1 MAAWHSYRASND
13 WNFRAIWM
21 KHFSILVAM
30 LLILVS
36 PPGTAADTPLS
47 GAASKPLNLV
57 STVPQGVFTVFP
69 KVGYANQTRSVML
82 ILSVSLCESTRWR
95 LDTNLMLSDSEVWV
109 RSRSV
114 PELCAPLIGGIY
126 TTIVQ
131 TFEFTPTRAGII
143 TVFWEGL
150 LRPGGKT
157 ESLTIQ
163 TLPEK
168 IASTYDANGMW
179 YDSATNGSGIA
190 LHHRRTGSDAAFGTW
205 FMYNNAGEP
214 RWYSLQS
221 ASWQADGNVLEGFL
235 LGFDGMCQTPS
246 LAACPARSR
255 PQETRVPSS
264 FLTFA
269 SPPAF
274 VRITFQSATRARAE
288 VSSLDGTRLFSS
300 ELTKLAF

>member
-1 MAAWHSYRASND
+1 
-13 WNFRAIWM
+13 
-21 KHFSILVAM
+21 
-30 LLILVS
+30 
-36 PPGTAADTPLS
+36 
-47 GAASKPLNLV
+47 
-57 STVPQGVFTVFP
+57 
-69 KVGYANQTRSVML
+69 
-82 ILSVSLCESTRWR
+82 
-95 LDTNLMLSDSEVWV
+95 
-109 RSRSV
+109 
-114 PELCAPLIGGIY
+114 
-126 TTIVQ
+126 
-131 TFEFTPTRAGII
+131 
-143 TVFWEGL
+143 
-150 LRPGGKT
+150 
-157 ESLTIQ
+157 
-163 TLPEK
+163 
-168 IASTYDANGMW
+168 MW